1 MLRQI
6 APDRVALARAR
17 KHGES
22 MEHGV
27 TGLHNCVEVA
37 VCEAEVESVAR
48 VGAAKALRVVVLC
61 DVVRVAVV
69 VVGQDAA
76 VLDGL
81 DGVERNAHFAV
92 VGDDSGGAVGVAG
105 VTPAAAVMRCMQRT
119 TSRRLQ
125 A

>member
-1 MLRQI
+1 MQHGVVGVH
-6 APDRVALARAR
+6 DRV
-17 KHGES
+17 
-22 MEHGV
+22 
-27 TGLHNCVEVA
+27 EVRGS
-37 VCEAEVESVAR
+37 EAEIQRAAR
-48 VGAAKALRVVVLC
+48 LCTAQALGIEVLG

-69 VVGQDAA
+69 VVGKDAA
-76 VLDGL
+76 VVDGL